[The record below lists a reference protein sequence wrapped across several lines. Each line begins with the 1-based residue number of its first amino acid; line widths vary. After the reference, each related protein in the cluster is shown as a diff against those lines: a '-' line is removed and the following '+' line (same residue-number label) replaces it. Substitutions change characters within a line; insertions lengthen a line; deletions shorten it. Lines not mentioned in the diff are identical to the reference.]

1 VADEDI
7 NQIIADALAE
17 AEAKEKVTEA
27 RKKDT
32 EATKEQKDALDALNQ
47 VSNVNRQQLEDIN
60 TALSAQLA
68 SFENTNEATDKYR
81 AAVQASVRAQRDLV
95 QAQAE
100 GNKPLADS
108 LKLIIEN
115 NNAQAKDLA
124 LKGDVT
130 KAAVQVGDALLRN
143 TEILSE
149 HEQKLKDTE
158 EMLRRFNDTSK
169 FKSAL
174 ALQTFSSALSTA
186 GAGAMDFSA
195 GGFAMVGTLTQM
207 AFKLDSA
214 SNAMEINTG
223 LGKES
228 VNQMKTLVSE
238 NHELAIGTEEAQKA
252 FSALNTSYSGFIG
265 QNKAAQN
272 ELATTVV
279 SMERLGV
286 ASQTSGKALD
296 ILDRSMGMTS
306 DGARVALEDF
316 DKLAQELSLPTGQVI
331 EDFTKIGPKLARF
344 GSDGKKQFEKL
355 SKQARSLGIGVSEAF
370 DLAEAF
376 DTFEGAADLA
386 GKLNAQLGLQLNSV
400 DMMKAPHE
408 ERIKLLRQEF
418 AASGKNFDQMSD
430 RQRQAVAEM
439 MGVDVSMAAKMFGD
453 PIEYQQAAKDQEEA
467 RERAKRLTDVQAKL
481 AKVGDRLMIAFG
493 PVLKGFSALAEILTM
508 KGVPE
513 TIGLITLLVGT
524 FKSYLLVQK
533 AIAAVTTASA
543 GANKLLNASVFIT
556 NARTAI
562 GNKLSAI
569 KLALGK
575 KGIVMTKA
583 GIAVDKVKIGLE
595 RLKNFFT
602 LAKIAKTPA
611 VVAANAAE
619 GAAELAT
626 VAPKTASATAT
637 TASGTASAL
646 AVGPTLAFGAAAL
659 MVGAAVYLAAT
670 GMADFISSF
679 AGLNIEQLLAA
690 SFGFTAL
697 ATGMGV
703 LTFALPGLAAS
714 AAGSSPALYALAGAV
729 IGIGAGMTL
738 AGFGLSLAAGG
749 MAEFVSSFAN
759 LEVGQILAA
768 AVAFTAFATA
778 LYYLI
783 PALQAFAASVVLGG
797 TGVGIAALMGLG
809 AAVMM
814 IGQGIGMIAD
824 GASSAFGG
832 ISEVLSASSTVS
844 PAQIASSM
852 EVFDKIIQVSVESQV
867 ANVPALTAI
876 AGAVGGQ
883 TGGADGGGGGGNKT
897 VELKVNERILG
908 DVVVDI
914 LKDRYGVNV
923 FR

>member
-1 VADEDI
+1 MAEKTPEEL
-7 NQIIADALAE
+7 AAE
-17 AEAKEKVTEA
+17 AEAQDKLNESREA
-27 RKKDT
+27 GA
-32 EATKEQKDALDALNQ
+32 EATQKQADALDALNQ
-47 VSNVNRQQLEDIN
+47 ASRVNRQQLEDIN

-68 SFENTNEATDKYR
+68 TFENAGGEIDEYR

-100 GNKPLADS
+100 GNQPLADS

-115 NNAQAKDLA
+115 ANAAADNAKELLGAESAVVRVGEA
-124 LKGDVT
+124 L
-130 KAAVQVGDALLRN
+130 REN
-143 TEILSE
+143 TETLSE

-158 EMLRRFNDTSK
+158 ETLRRFNDTTK

-228 VNQMKTLVSE
+228 VNQMQTLVSE

-252 FSALNTSYSGFIG
+252 FGALNTTYSGFIG

-279 SMERLGV
+279 AMERLGV
-286 ASQTSGKALD
+286 ASQTSGQALD

-400 DMMKAPHE
+400 ELMKAPHE

-418 AASGKNFDQMSD
+418 AASGKNFDQMGR
-430 RQRQAVAEM
+430 RQQQAVAEM
-439 MGVDVSMAAKMFGD
+439 MGVDVSMAAKIFGD
-453 PIEYQQAAKDQEEA
+453 PVEYQQAAKDQEEA

-493 PVLKGFSALAEILTM
+493 PVLKGFSALAEVLTM

-524 FKSYLLVQK
+524 FKSFLLVQK
-533 AIAAVTTASA
+533 AIFAVTTASTA
-543 GANKLLNASVFIT
+543 AQGAFNASMLIT

-562 GNKLSAI
+562 GNKL
-569 KLALGK
+569 
-575 KGIVMTKA
+575 A
-583 GIAVDKVKIGLE
+583 GVASFF
-595 RLKNFFT
+595 RLK
-602 LAKIAKTPA
+602 KIAETPA

-619 GAAELAT
+619 GASELAT

-637 TASGTASAL
+637 TASGAASAL

-659 MVGAAVYLAAT
+659 MVGAAIYLAAT
-670 GMADFISSF
+670 GMGTFIGTF
-679 AGLNIEQLLAA
+679 AELNLGQMLGAGTGLILMAA
-690 SFGFTAL
+690 GFTAL
-697 ATGMGV
+697 GFGLLKVAT
-703 LTFALPGLAAS
+703 
-714 AAGSSPALYALAGAV
+714 AAGIAIGPLYAIGAAMAL
-729 IGIGAGMTL
+729 IGAG
-738 AGFGLSLAAGG
+738 
-749 MAEFVSSFAN
+749 VK
-759 LEVGQILAA
+759 
-768 AVAFTAFATA
+768 
-778 LYYLI
+778 
-783 PALQAFAASVVLGG
+783 ASMD
-797 TGVGIAALMGLG
+797 GIAN
-809 AAVMM
+809 V
-814 IGQGIGMIAD
+814 
-824 GASSAFGG
+824 
-832 ISEVLSASSTVS
+832 
-844 PAQIASSM
+844 
-852 EVFDKIIQVSVESQV
+852 IQVSTEVSSSDVEAVSAILDKVIDVQV
-867 ANVPALTAI
+867 ASMVASVPGLTAI
-876 AGAVGGQ
+876 ANVVSGGSD
-883 TGGADGGGGGGNKT
+883 TGGGAGGGGGSKKT
-897 VELKVNERILG
+897 VELKINERILG

-914 LKDRYGVNV
+914 LKDRYGVAV